1 MPARFRSSTPGA
13 PVTAGPQDRWTR
25 EIGWFVSAAAGVLIE
40 DAGYRREVPLPTRHA
55 ASRPALIP
63 RQSSSGWSGGTT
75 AWRPGVWC
83 PRTAVQ
89 AAD

>member
-40 DAGYRREVPLPTRHA
+40 DAGYRREVPLPTRHV
-55 ASRPALIP
+55 ASRPALILSP
-63 RQSSSGWSGGTT
+63 ASDMGPSAGWFRQQHGTVL
-75 AWRPGVWC
+75 PPV
-83 PRTAVQ
+83 
-89 AAD
+89 